1 MHPYFFG
8 YGSLVNRET
17 HTYPDARPA
26 QLKGW
31 RRSWIRT
38 AKREVV
44 FLSVTPDAD
53 TVIDGLIASVPDADW
68 RALDAREFGY
78 GRHDSRDAVIHD
90 IMPAPEV
97 AHYAIAPADQMAGGN
112 HVILLSYLDV
122 VVQGYLREHGVAGV
136 TRFFET
142 TSGWDTPVR
151 NDRENPGYSRFREVT
166 TEEQKLVDD
175 NLLRLSARVE

>member
-17 HTYPDARPA
+17 HAYPDARPA

-31 RRSWIRT
+31 RRSWVRT

-53 TVIDGLIASVPDADW
+53 TTIDGLIASVPDADW

-78 GRHDSRDAVIHD
+78 GRHNSHGAVIHD
-90 IMPAPEV
+90 ILPEPEV
-97 AHYAIAPADQMAGGN
+97 AHYSIAPTDQMVGGK
-112 HVILLSYLDV
+112 HVMLLSYLDV
-122 VVQGYLREHGVAGV
+122 VVQGFLREYGAAGV

-142 TSGWDTPVR
+142 TSGWDAPVR
-151 NDRENPGYSRFREVT
+151 NDRANPGYRRFREVT
-166 TEEQKLVDD
+166 TEERKLVDD
-175 NLLRLSARVE
+175 NLSQLSARIE

>member
-26 QLKGW
+26 RLKGW

-53 TVIDGLIASVPDADW
+53 TVIDGLIASVPDADGT
-68 RALDAREFGY
+68 RQKGD
-78 GRHDSRDAVIHD
+78 
-90 IMPAPEV
+90 PAGASLSSAGILPV
-97 AHYAIAPADQMAGGN
+97 PAWK
-112 HVILLSYLDV
+112 
-122 VVQGYLREHGVAGV
+122 
-136 TRFFET
+136 T
-142 TSGWDTPVR
+142 T
-151 NDRENPGYSRFREVT
+151 
-166 TEEQKLVDD
+166 
-175 NLLRLSARVE
+175 